1 MSKIQ
6 NIAALALL
14 SFATAFTIHAQAST
28 KYSLKFT
35 FDGAQPTSTT
45 MKEYILGCLPNK
57 TWIDTFP
64 MQPTEK
70 WKITVPAING
80 HEWNTKDVKNRLMS
94 SICESVR
101 PGTVNKVSVN
111 KI

>member
-1 MSKIQ
+1 MLRKQ

-14 SFATAFTIHAQAST
+14 LLSTAFTMHAEAST

-35 FDGAQPTSTT
+35 FDGAEPTNTT

-64 MQPTEK
+64 AQPTDK
-70 WKITVPAING
+70 WKITVPAVSG
-80 HEWNTKDVKNRLMS
+80 HEWNTKEVKDRLMS
-94 SICESVR
+94 SLCDSVR
-101 PGTVNKVSVN
+101 PGTVSKVSVN
-111 KI
+111 KL

>member
-1 MSKIQ
+1 MLKKCRPV
-6 NIAALALL
+6 AWALL
-14 SFATAFTIHAQAST
+14 AFAAAFTVHAQAAT

-35 FDGAQPTSTT
+35 FDGTAASNDT

-64 MQPTEK
+64 GQPTEK
-70 WKITVPAING
+70 WKITVPAVGG
-80 HEWNTKDVKNRLMS
+80 HEWSTKQVKDRLMS
-94 SICESVR
+94 TGCDSVR
-101 PGTVNKVSVN
+101 PGTVSKVSVN